1 MAAPSVA
8 VMGHYEKHMCERADY
23 IGKLASYAI
32 LACLLLIN
40 DEAVAAL
47 AAKLFAILPF
57 AILA

>member
-1 MAAPSVA
+1 
-8 VMGHYEKHMCERADY
+8 MCERAGY

-47 AAKLFAILPF
+47 AAKLFAICHF
-57 AILA
+57 GIMKSAGEAAVAEGEET

>member
-1 MAAPSVA
+1 M
-8 VMGHYEKHMCERADY
+8 RARAGY

>member
-1 MAAPSVA
+1 MSA
-8 VMGHYEKHMCERADY
+8 GY
-23 IGKLASYAI
+23 IGKLASYVI

-47 AAKLFAILPF
+47 ATKLFAILPF